1 MSLELSQEDSQEPL
15 PPAAEGDDE
24 WLEQLKARGTW
35 SLGVILGPTGSNKT
49 LTLSTLKHLDLI
61 VGVLR
66 QTDVADT
73 WPNDKAIISAI
84 AQAHGGNPQRAIDRL
99 SSVGLNTLP
108 TWLRPFRALSNG
120 QRARAS
126 CARNLRSFRAI
137 DNFAARSGRISVDLD
152 GRGRIVA
159 VKRENAVP
167 VPSAGV
173 GSAPSSAAMAW
184 LTPGFLSIR
193 LWASVQ

>member
-84 AQAHGGNPQRAIDRL
+84 AQAHGGNPQRAIDRQERTDQRRPRRPRPDRRGEARERGPGAL
-99 SSVGLNTLP
+99 RWCGERSLVRSYGLANSWVFVDSSLG
-108 TWLRPFRALSNG
+108 
-120 QRARAS
+120 
-126 CARNLRSFRAI
+126 
-137 DNFAARSGRISVDLD
+137 
-152 GRGRIVA
+152 
-159 VKRENAVP
+159 
-167 VPSAGV
+167 
-173 GSAPSSAAMAW
+173 
-184 LTPGFLSIR
+184 
-193 LWASVQ
+193 